1 MSLED
6 PWVPL
11 CLQPVLLWAMVQG
24 CGAAPHPLSC
34 PCLPISPQ
42 STGVQAEDVDGLL
55 LGMSSQIAER
65 EDNILVE
72 DLQGLC
78 SPKPQLAR
86 FFWGGTLSPGAMWG
100 TRRGGRSRPAVSTQP
115 LARSSF
121 SPVMRGAEEPQG
133 MRSTSLGPSSQG
145 HGGVLYVQ
153 QGPWQGDKAS

>member
-6 PWVPL
+6 PRVPL
-11 CLQPVLLWAMVQG
+11 CLQPVPLWALVQG

-78 SPKPQLAR
+78 SPTPQLAR
-86 FFWGGTLSPGAMWG
+86 FFGGNPLSWGHVGDKE
-100 TRRGGRSRPAVSTQP
+100 GRQD
-115 LARSSF
+115 
-121 SPVMRGAEEPQG
+121 
-133 MRSTSLGPSSQG
+133 PSSCQ
-145 HGGVLYVQ
+145 HPTTCSKQLQ
-153 QGPWQGDKAS
+153 PC